1 MEGKMI
7 VTINEV
13 LMMQMIEEK
22 LKKSR
27 ISKNLKVIAYAL
39 VVPWMILTV
48 IFIIKQLFAEK
59 TISFLWRLSLSMLLF
74 MIWFIFYGYKA
85 TYLYEN
91 KRKMKKIQFPIEQT
105 VKFDE
110 YTFSFRNN
118 IITYNAP
125 WEDIDIVCETERYW
139 FLGII
144 VISADKI
151 GGIMAAVEKRQLT
164 SEQYEFI
171 LEKCKIIA
179 AKKKRF

>member
-1 MEGKMI
+1 
-7 VTINEV
+7 
-13 LMMQMIEEK
+13 
-22 LKKSR
+22 
-27 ISKNLKVIAYAL
+27 
-39 VVPWMILTV
+39 
-48 IFIIKQLFAEK
+48 
-59 TISFLWRLSLSMLLF
+59 